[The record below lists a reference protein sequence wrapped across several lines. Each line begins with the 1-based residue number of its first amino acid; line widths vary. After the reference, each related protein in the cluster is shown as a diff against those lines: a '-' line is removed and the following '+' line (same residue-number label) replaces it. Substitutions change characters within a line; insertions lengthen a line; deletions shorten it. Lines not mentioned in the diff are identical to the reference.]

1 MKKALVR
8 RDVTQQYYSVDQVA
22 DLLGLHVKTV
32 RAYVR
37 EGRLAATRIGKQYR
51 VRRRD
56 LEKFTG
62 GPLAE
67 EDAPGSQGAPRA
79 EASTVVQVDGVD
91 RATADRITTL
101 VTATG
106 RPEERGRTHVQVV
119 HDPERSRLKV
129 VIVGD
134 LAATAVLL
142 GYIGSLTGE

>member
-8 RDVTQQYYSVDQVA
+8 RAVTQQYYSVDQVA
-22 DLLGLHVKTV
+22 ALLGLHVKTV

-37 EGRLAATRIGKQYR
+37 EGRLTATRIGKQYR
-51 VRRRD
+51 IRRRD
-56 LEKFTG
+56 LEEFTG

-67 EDAPGSQGAPRA
+67 EDAPDTREAPRA
-79 EASTVVQVDGVD
+79 EASTVVQVDGAD
-91 RATADRITTL
+91 RTTADRITTL

-106 RPEERGRTHVQVV
+106 RPGEHGRTHVQVV

>member
-1 MKKALVR
+1 MP
-8 RDVTQQYYSVDQVA
+8 QQYYSVDQVA

-56 LEKFTG
+56 LEEFTG
-62 GPLAE
+62 GPLSE
-67 EDAPGSQGAPRA
+67 EGPETREAPHA

-91 RATADRITTL
+91 RAMADRVTTL
-101 VTATG
+101 LTVTG
-106 RPEERGRTHVQVV
+106 RPEDRGRAHVQVV

-129 VIVGD
+129 VMVGD
-134 LAATAVLL
+134 LASTSTLL
-142 GYIGSLTGE
+142 GYIDSLVGDQR

>member
-1 MKKALVR
+1 
-8 RDVTQQYYSVDQVA
+8 VTQQYYSVDQVA
-22 DLLGLHVKTV
+22 ELLGLHVKTV

-37 EGRLAATRIGKQYR
+37 EGRLTATRIGKQYR

-56 LEKFTG
+56 LEEFTG

-67 EDAPGSQGAPRA
+67 EDVSATMDAPRA

-91 RATADRITTL
+91 RATADRLTTL
-101 VTATG
+101 VTAAG
-106 RPEERGRTHVQVV
+106 RPGERGRTHVQVV

-129 VIVGD
+129 VITGD

-142 GYIGSLTGE
+142 GYIDSLTGDQR

>member
-1 MKKALVR
+1 MP
-8 RDVTQQYYSVDQVA
+8 QQYYSVDQVA

-56 LEKFTG
+56 LEEFTG

-67 EDAPGSQGAPRA
+67 EEGPDAPRAPYA

-91 RATADRITTL
+91 RATADRLTTL
-101 VTATG
+101 LSVTG
-106 RPEERGRTHVQVV
+106 RPEDRGRAHVQVV
-119 HDPERSRLKV
+119 HDPDRARLKV

-134 LAATAVLL
+134 LATTATLL
-142 GYIGSLTGE
+142 GYVDSLTGEQR

>member
-1 MKKALVR
+1 MLVR
-8 RDVTQQYYSVDQVA
+8 RGVTQQYYSVDQVA

-51 VRRRD
+51 IRRRD
-56 LEKFTG
+56 LEEFTG

-67 EDAPGSQGAPRA
+67 EEHPAPQEVAHA
-79 EASTVVQVDGVD
+79 EASTVVQIDGVD
-91 RATADRITTL
+91 RATVDRLTTL
-101 VTATG
+101 LTVTG
-106 RPEERGRTHVQVV
+106 RPEERGRAHVQVV

-134 LAATAVLL
+134 LASTAVLL
-142 GYIGSLTGE
+142 GYIDSLTGDQR

>member
-1 MKKALVR
+1 MTR
-8 RDVTQQYYSVDQVA
+8 QYYSVDQVA

-51 VRRRD
+51 VRRSD
-56 LEKFTG
+56 LEEFTG

-67 EDAPGSQGAPRA
+67 EAMPPRGTPHA
-79 EASTVVQVDGVD
+79 EASTVVQVDDVD
-91 RATADRITTL
+91 RATVDRLTTL
-101 VTATG
+101 LTVTG
-106 RPEERGRTHVQVV
+106 RPEDRGRVHVQVV

-134 LAATAVLL
+134 LASTATLL
-142 GYIGSLTGE
+142 GYVDSLTGDRS